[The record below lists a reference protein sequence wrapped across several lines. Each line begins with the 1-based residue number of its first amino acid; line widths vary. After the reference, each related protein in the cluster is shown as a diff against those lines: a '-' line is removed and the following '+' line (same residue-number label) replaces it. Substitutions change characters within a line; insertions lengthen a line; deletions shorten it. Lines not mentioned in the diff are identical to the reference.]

1 MEESYVG
8 RGETHRTKYIIFA
21 TWPRLS
27 IVSRQ
32 TSDSERPKKM
42 YRFGIQVDFGGLK
55 AASVEATVNMIG
67 KG

>member
-1 MEESYVG
+1 MLDEVRHTEP
-8 RGETHRTKYIIFA
+8 
-21 TWPRLS
+21 WPRLY

-55 AASVEATVNMIG
+55 AASVEATVMIG
-67 KG
+67 KGLPSKSLLVN